1 MKKIP
6 TMLVLIGMTI
16 LLLTYTA
23 YAALGDP
30 PIR

>member
-6 TMLVLIGMTI
+6 VTLVLIGMTI
-16 LLLTYTA
+16 LLLSYTA

-30 PIR
+30 PVG